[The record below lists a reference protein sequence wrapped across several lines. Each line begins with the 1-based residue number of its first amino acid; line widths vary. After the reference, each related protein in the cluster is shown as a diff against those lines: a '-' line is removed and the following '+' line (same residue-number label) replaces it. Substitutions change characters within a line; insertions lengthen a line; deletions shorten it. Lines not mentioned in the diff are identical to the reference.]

1 MGGDAGA
8 GAAGP
13 VHHQPRQVQRGRGC
27 GMPGRGAPLFHSSR
41 LPTAAAFPG
50 PRRRGR
56 PPNPSRRARPPKRQ
70 RTPLR
75 RPARVRQKTGAPLKH
90 PQTPPKPLTKAPQ
103 SINNNL
109 PTPPAWTS
117 WPTRCWPR
125 ARPQQWRTPWTRCVG
140 RGVKGRVA
148 GGKEVWGGRGRPRLP
163 SARLRVTGR
172 RQERRARPH
181 KPSRRGRPP
190 GPPRALASRTQP
202 QPRPPWPP
210 APQTSQV
217 EDFVGIA
224 DALLVNI
231 SNLSSDWNAAKK
243 LAAQRVRVRAR
254 GGGGGWAL
262 RRCCGCGGGGWPCG
276 CGGARCL
283 VPFTPPLSPAP
294 VEKAALTPPPPRRP
308 RPAPRSKREGR
319 RPGQAVGAR
328 SSGVRRHALPHGGV
342 PPNAAAAP
350 LGRPRQRQ

>member
-1 MGGDAGA
+1 
-8 GAAGP
+8 
-13 VHHQPRQVQRGRGC
+13 
-27 GMPGRGAPLFHSSR
+27 MPGRGAPLFHSSR

-148 GGKEVWGGRGRPRLP
+148 GGKEVCGGEG
-163 SARLRVTGR
+163 VGR
-172 RQERRARPH
+172 RM
-181 KPSRRGRPP
+181 
-190 GPPRALASRTQP
+190 
-202 QPRPPWPP
+202 
-210 APQTSQV
+210 
-217 EDFVGIA
+217 
-224 DALLVNI
+224 
-231 SNLSSDWNAAKK
+231 
-243 LAAQRVRVRAR
+243 
-254 GGGGGWAL
+254 
-262 RRCCGCGGGGWPCG
+262 GCREFREQG
-276 CGGARCL
+276 
-283 VPFTPPLSPAP
+283 
-294 VEKAALTPPPPRRP
+294 
-308 RPAPRSKREGR
+308 EGR
-319 RPGQAVGAR
+319 QQ
-328 SSGVRRHALPHGGV
+328 GGEG
-342 PPNAAAAP
+342 AAAAP
-350 LGRPRQRQ
+350 LGPPQGDGPEARAARAPPQAQQAGPAAGAAPCPRIPHPAPAPAPLAPGTPNLPGRGLCRHRGRAAGQHLKPQQRLERGEKAGGAEGARARARRRRRLGLAALLRLWRRWLALRLRRRTLLSALHSSPLARSR